1 VDPQLGAL
9 ADNGGFAPT
18 MLPASTSSVIDAGDD
33 SVCPAVD
40 QRGVTRPQGAH
51 CDIGALEVVV
61 PHRCYVN
68 RAASG
73 ANDGFAWAS
82 AYANLQSALGDA
94 NCNEIW
100 VAKGVYKP
108 AASTTDRSAT
118 FSIRPGIKVYGG
130 FAGTETNAAQ
140 ADPAANRTVLSG
152 DIDNNDNVDADGVTR
167 SDADIAGNNTYTVVR
182 IDGTTAA
189 GSVGA
194 DTVLDGFAISA
205 GTGTSGILSA
215 VIAGALYCDGNGG
228 GRTCSPTLSRL
239 WFAGNRAEAGGATFL
254 RGENGGQSK
263 PLLREVTF
271 SGNRAAIAGS
281 AVGNYGFGG
290 EASPVFD
297 NVTFSGNSAIAGAIF
312 NQASERRRGESGLAQ
327 CHVCGK
333 PGAGAVC
340 SSDPLGYGCGG
351 FVRGDG
357 RQRDFL
363 GCGRAA
369 RNRFRNDQRNG
380 RCQRRRDAR
389 RLSQR
394 RADHMPQRDFHRSVA
409 WRPAGQRRRDADD
422 SARPG
427 QFGRRCRRPSH
438 LRQRALRHR
447 PARRVATARRGL
459 RPRRGGIAADEID
472 GRCQRAGFGLGRRQ
486 RTERCGQRHRQLPR
500 RRRHVQRRLRGR
512 TAAGECAARSYRR
525 CTCASRLRHRHLQRW
540 RRIGRRVDGIDLRT
554 RRARRPVHGHSH
566 VRDRHARR
574 RRLDQ
579 RPRRRRTG
587 LADQRR

>member
-215 VIAGALYCDGNGG
+215 VIAARC
-228 GRTCSPTLSRL
+228 TATAMA
-239 WFAGNRAEAGGATFL
+239 AGV
-254 RGENGGQSK
+254 
-263 PLLREVTF
+263 P
-271 SGNRAAIAGS
+271 
-281 AVGNYGFGG
+281 
-290 EASPVFD
+290 
-297 NVTFSGNSAIAGAIF
+297 
-312 NQASERRRGESGLAQ
+312 
-327 CHVCGK
+327 
-333 PGAGAVC
+333 
-340 SSDPLGYGCGG
+340 
-351 FVRGDG
+351 
-357 RQRDFL
+357 
-363 GCGRAA
+363 AA
-369 RNRFRNDQRNG
+369 RH
-380 RCQRRRDAR
+380 
-389 RLSQR
+389 S
-394 RADHMPQRDFHRSVA
+394 RACGLPETGQ
-409 WRPAGQRRRDADD
+409 RPAAQH
-422 SARPG
+422 S
-427 QFGRRCRRPSH
+427 
-438 LRQRALRHR
+438 
-447 PARRVATARRGL
+447 
-459 RPRRGGIAADEID
+459 
-472 GRCQRAGFGLGRRQ
+472 
-486 RTERCGQRHRQLPR
+486 
-500 RRRHVQRRLRGR
+500 
-512 TAAGECAARSYRR
+512 CAARTAGKANR
-525 CTCASRLRHRHLQRW
+525 C
-540 RRIGRRVDGIDLRT
+540 
-554 RRARRPVHGHSH
+554 
-566 VRDRHARR
+566 
-574 RRLDQ
+574 
-579 RPRRRRTG
+579 
-587 LADQRR
+587 